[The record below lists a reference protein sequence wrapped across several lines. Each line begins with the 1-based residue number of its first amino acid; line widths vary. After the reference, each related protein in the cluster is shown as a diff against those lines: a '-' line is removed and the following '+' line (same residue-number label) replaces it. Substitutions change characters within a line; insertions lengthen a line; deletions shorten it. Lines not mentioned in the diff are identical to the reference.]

1 MYGMTPFEK
10 KTYDLFSA
18 FHDFEDD
25 FFNNSSSLPNFR
37 TDIKDEGE
45 KYVLEA
51 ELPGFD
57 KSDIKLDLN
66 GDSLVIT
73 AEHSDSKEEKDDD
86 GKYIRRERYSG
97 TCSRSFYVGEDV
109 EQGDI
114 KAKFENG
121 ILGIFVPKKEAKP
134 KVEENKYISIEG

>member
-66 GDSLVIT
+66 GDSLTVL
-73 AEHSDSKEEKDDD
+73 
-86 GKYIRRERYSG
+86 IREVL
-97 TCSRSFYVGEDV
+97 T
-109 EQGDI
+109 
-114 KAKFENG
+114 
-121 ILGIFVPKKEAKP
+121 
-134 KVEENKYISIEG
+134 